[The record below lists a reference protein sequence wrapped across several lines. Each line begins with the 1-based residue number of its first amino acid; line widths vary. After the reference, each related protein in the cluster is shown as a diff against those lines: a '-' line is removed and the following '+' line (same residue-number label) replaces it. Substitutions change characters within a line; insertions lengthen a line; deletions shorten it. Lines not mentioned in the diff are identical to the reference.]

1 MTKKRLSLIIII
13 FLVLFNIKSWG
24 YWSDELKIKFDAPVI
39 YKVELE
45 IVENKNEITQ
55 VNIEKNNTM
64 SIEQNNN
71 ISAEQNADMEQN
83 NNTGNNNIQDNK
95 TDIEENNANI
105 EQQEEVKSEQED
117 I

>member
-1 MTKKRLSLIIII
+1 MTKRRLLLIIII

-55 VNIEKNNTM
+55 VNIEK
-64 SIEQNNN
+64 I
-71 ISAEQNADMEQN
+71 IL
-83 NNTGNNNIQDNK
+83 
-95 TDIEENNANI
+95 
-105 EQQEEVKSEQED
+105 
-117 I
+117 